1 MNLELRHLRYF
12 VAAAEL
18 EHFGRAAERLSIV
31 QPALSRQV
39 RELEESVGTPLFERL
54 PRGVRLTAAG
64 RAYLDDARRILGDVD
79 RAAARA
85 REIATGQE
93 GTLRVGFVE
102 TTVYHPR
109 LPGVIAKFRRAHP
122 RVRLELVQ
130 QPSAALGELVRNEAL
145 DLAFVFHPPE
155 NVPALVKRPIVREA
169 VRLALPRTHRLAVK
183 RRIVLG
189 DLCDE
194 DFVWIPRS
202 VSPVF
207 HDRVVAACQKAGF
220 TPRVVQEGSSDT
232 AILSLV
238 AVGAGLSFCV
248 ESSAHRC
255 PREVVLKPI
264 VDLDV
269 DFLLQ
274 AIWRSDWRT
283 PSLASLVA
291 LLPAARGA

>member
-1 MNLELRHLRYF
+1 MQ
-12 VAAAEL
+12 EL
-18 EHFGRAAERLSIV
+18 ERA
-31 QPALSRQV
+31 
-39 RELEESVGTPLFERL
+39 VGTALFERL

-64 RAYLDDARRILGDVD
+64 RAYLDDARRILGEVE
-79 RAAARA
+79 RAAMRA
-85 REIATGQE
+85 RETAAGQE

-130 QPSAALGELVRNEAL
+130 QPSAVLGEMIRAEAL

-155 NVPALVKRPIVREA
+155 NLPALQHRPIVREA
-169 VRLALPRTHRLAVK
+169 VRLALPRMHPLAAR
-183 RRIVLG
+183 RRIALSE
-189 DLCDE
+189 LRDE
-194 DFVWIPRS
+194 EFVWIPRS
-202 VSPVF
+202 VSPIF
-207 HDRVVAACQKAGF
+207 HDRVVASCQRAGF
-220 TPRVVQEGSSDT
+220 TPRVVQEGASDT

-255 PREVVLKPI
+255 PREVVLKP
-264 VDLDV
+264 VHGLDV

-274 AIWRSDWRT
+274 TIWRSDSRA
-283 PSLASLVA
+283 PALAALLA
-291 LLPAARGA
+291 LLPAARSV